1 MVKRIWSGI
10 LYILTALLV
19 VGLVAYGLN
28 RLVGVI
34 DIMGTFSIH
43 SNVEMIPSRVQVDL
57 GIIDAPQGSKTY
69 NNIARLVVRNSTEI
83 IVRVETTG
91 KGAQAGT
98 GLSVIIAGRLSLEGG
113 GRSYSIAMP
122 CLYTN
127 TECARI
133 LILIPGYDAPM
144 PIEKGEYNVSLELS
158 WTAEGTGEVPVE
170 LSIQVIEAG

>member
-1 MVKRIWSGI
+1 VRGAIA
-10 LYILTALLV
+10 YILLAAIA
-19 VGLVAYGLN
+19 VGLIAYGLN
-28 RLVGVI
+28 RLAGVI
-34 DIMGTFSIH
+34 DIVGTISIRG
-43 SNVEMIPSRVQVDL
+43 NVEMIPSRVRVEL
-57 GIIDAPQGSKTY
+57 GAIDSPQGSKTY
-69 NNIARLVVRNSTEI
+69 NNIARLIVRNSTGI
-83 IVRVETTG
+83 MVRVEATG

-133 LILIPGYDAPM
+133 MILIPGYDTPM

-158 WTAEGTGEVPVE
+158 WTAEGAGEIPVE
-170 LSIQVIEAG
+170 LSIQVVEAG

>member
-1 MVKRIWSGI
+1 
-10 LYILTALLV
+10 LLAAIA
-19 VGLVAYGLN
+19 VGLIAYGLN
-28 RLVGVI
+28 RLAGVI
-34 DIMGTFSIH
+34 DIVGTISIRG
-43 SNVEMIPSRVQVDL
+43 NVEMIPSRVRVEL
-57 GIIDAPQGSKTY
+57 GAIDSPQGSKAY
-69 NNIARLVVRNSTEI
+69 NNIARLVVRNSTGI
-83 IVRVETTG
+83 MVRVEATG

-133 LILIPGYDAPM
+133 LVLIPGYDAPM

-158 WTAEGTGEVPVE
+158 WTAEGAGEIPVE
-170 LSIQVIEAG
+170 LSIQVVEAG